1 MEINI
6 VSLLILFFRLAPFIL
21 VCFFVIASIFN
32 QDLKGLVYLVGLIF
46 AIFLNLMIENSG
58 WVNSIGILNR
68 DEAKCSN
75 ITFHFANATI
85 LPFSQTVLG
94 YTFAY
99 LLWVIVSMKIVEQ
112 NIVTIIFF
120 SLLMFSD
127 IIWNAYNGCF
137 SMAASIISI
146 IIGGGMGTLWGF
158 VIDQSHNTE
167 LQYFVGYSNNEI
179 CSKPSKSTFRCKVY
193 KNGQLIQS

>member
-32 QDLKGLVYLVGLIF
+32 QDLKGIVYLIGLIF
-46 AIFLNLMIENSG
+46 AIFLNLMVENSG
-58 WVNSIGILNR
+58 FLNSIAIFEKGAQCN
-68 DEAKCSN
+68 D
-75 ITFHFANATI
+75 ITFHFANVSI
-85 LPFSQTVLG
+85 LPLSQTVLG

-99 LLWVIVSMKIVEQ
+99 LLYLIVTMKIVEQ
-112 NIVTIIFF
+112 NIVTIVFF

-127 IIWNAYNGCF
+127 IVWNAYNGCF
-137 SMAASIISI
+137 SMTASVVSI
-146 IIGGGMGTLWGF
+146 IIGGGIGTLWAF
-158 VIDQSHNTE
+158 IIDQTNNPS
-167 LQYFVGYSNNEI
+167 LQYFMGYSNNEI